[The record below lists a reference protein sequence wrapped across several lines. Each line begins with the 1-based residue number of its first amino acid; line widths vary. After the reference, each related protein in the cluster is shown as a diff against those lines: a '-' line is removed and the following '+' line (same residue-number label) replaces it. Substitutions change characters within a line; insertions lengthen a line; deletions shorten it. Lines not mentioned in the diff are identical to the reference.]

1 LSAEQK
7 CQHALERR
15 LTADE
20 FKRAVYIDFEG
31 FTEQPPTLAGILIDG
46 QFEQV
51 VFDQGLS
58 AAARHSKLQALDAK
72 EWARGLLE
80 RVSREQRRVVAF
92 SSHEKTLAKVS
103 PLLNK
108 HSCTLGID
116 QDAVTLL

>member
-1 LSAEQK
+1 M
-7 CQHALERR
+7 
-15 LTADE
+15 
-20 FKRAVYIDFEG
+20 
-31 FTEQPPTLAGILIDG
+31 IDG